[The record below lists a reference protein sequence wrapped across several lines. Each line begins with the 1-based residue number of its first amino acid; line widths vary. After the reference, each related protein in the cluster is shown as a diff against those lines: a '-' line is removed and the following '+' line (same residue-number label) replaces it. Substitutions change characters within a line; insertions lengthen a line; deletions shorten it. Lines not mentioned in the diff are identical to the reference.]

1 MRALRIITA
10 LLILGS
16 AIAWADNVY
25 SVEMTS
31 TFVATQPC
39 LSNCTETIAASFEWV
54 ETNNIIDSY
63 VVPGTLWASANG
75 FLGPLLQANSSAKD
89 GYYIPVYDLYGD
101 EIDIN
106 FSPMD
111 PFMDIWSCKSSAC
124 IDGFNP
130 PPYQQVG
137 GFLFDQT
144 FGWNEVSTVP
154 EPSSFAMLLIVVGA
168 MGVKFRRHREDTR
181 TVHRSS

>member
-1 MRALRIITA
+1 M
-10 LLILGS
+10 G
-16 AIAWADNVY
+16 
-25 SVEMTS
+25 E
-31 TFVATQPC
+31 C
-39 LSNCTETIAASFEWV
+39 
-54 ETNNIIDSY
+54 
-63 VVPGTLWASANG
+63 ANG

-106 FSPMD
+106 FSLIN
-111 PFMDIWSCKSSAC
+111 PFMDIWSCRSNAC

-130 PPYQQVG
+130 PSYQHVG

-154 EPSSFAMLLIVVGA
+154 EPSSFAMLMIAVGA
-168 MGVKFRRHREDTR
+168 LGIKFRRRREDAPALFTSVFR
-181 TVHRSS
+181 QKRIAPL